1 MFGNIG
7 TTYHLWRHENFDE
20 AQALRTM
27 WISNQASNFIDFSK
41 YYTGDHEFQ
50 AQFLPFL
57 RKIQGQLSP
66 SAHRTPNFTNPE
78 FQFPQFKVLQSVF
91 FFLIERVIL
100 AFSGVF

>member
-1 MFGNIG
+1 MPLGPLKKN
-7 TTYHLWRHENFDE
+7 LWRHENFDE

-57 RKIQGQLSP
+57 RKIQGLILIS
-66 SAHRTPNFTNPE
+66 
-78 FQFPQFKVLQSVF
+78 FKISC
-91 FFLIERVIL
+91 R
-100 AFSGVF
+100 G